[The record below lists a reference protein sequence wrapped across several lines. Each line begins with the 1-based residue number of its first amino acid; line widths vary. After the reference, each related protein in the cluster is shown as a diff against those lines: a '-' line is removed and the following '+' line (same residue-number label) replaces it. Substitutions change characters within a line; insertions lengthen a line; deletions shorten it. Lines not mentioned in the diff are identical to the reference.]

1 MFYFELHLH
10 TDESSNCGR
19 VPAKDA
25 VALYM
30 ENGYDGCVVTDHLN
44 PAACGSPMSFS
55 KDGEELTPEESLQAW
70 NHVIDHF
77 LLGYQTA
84 KAAAEGKPFQ
94 VLLGM
99 ELRFPHDEND
109 YLVYG
114 IDEEFLRSHPWF
126 YMKEL
131 PDFYQIAEEKGFT
144 IVQAHPFRVMC
155 FLANPR
161 YLHGIE
167 VFNGNPRHRSHN
179 EVAES
184 AADIYGKI
192 KIQSSD
198 FHQLEDISR
207 HYMVFETMPQT
218 SMDVASML
226 RNREYTM
233 TESAKME

>member
-1 MFYFELHLH
+1 MYNFELHLH
-10 TDESSNCGR
+10 TDESSICGR
-19 VPAKDA
+19 VPAETA

-30 ENGYDGCVVTDHLN
+30 ENGYDGFVVTDHFN
-44 PAACGSPMSFS
+44 PIACGGPARFA
-55 KDGEELTPEESLQAW
+55 KGGKELSEEESVYWW
-70 NHVIDHF
+70 NVVVDRF
-77 LLGYQTA
+77 LKGYQTA
-84 KAAAEGKPFQ
+84 KAAAEGKDFQ

-114 IDEEFLRSHPWF
+114 IDEEFLRSNPWF
-126 YMKEL
+126 YMQEL
-131 PDFYQIAEEKGFT
+131 PDFYKIAQEKGFT

-167 VFNGNPRHRSHN
+167 VYNGNPRHKSHN
-179 EVAES
+179 EVANA

-192 KIQSSD
+192 KVQSSD

-207 HYMVFETMPQT
+207 HYMVFETMPQN
-218 SMDVASML
+218 SMDVARML
-226 RNREYTM
+226 RARNFT
-233 TESAKME
+233 TAVG

>member
-1 MFYFELHLH
+1 MYNFELHLH
-10 TDESSNCGR
+10 TDESSICGR
-19 VPAKDA
+19 VPAVDA

-30 ENGYDGCVVTDHLN
+30 ENGYDGFVVTDHFN
-44 PAACGSPMSFS
+44 PIACGGPMRFS
-55 KDGEELTPEESLQAW
+55 KDGKELSEEESVYWW
-70 NHVIDHF
+70 NVVVDRF
-77 LLGYQTA
+77 LKGYQTA
-84 KAAAEGKPFQ
+84 KAAAEGKNFQ

-114 IDEEFLRSHPWF
+114 IDEEFLRSNPWF

-131 PDFYQIAEEKGFT
+131 PDFYKIAEEKGFT

-167 VFNGNPRHRSHN
+167 VFNGNPRHKSHN
-179 EVAES
+179 EVSEA

-192 KIQSSD
+192 KVQSSD

-218 SMDVASML
+218 SMDVARML
-226 RNREYTM
+226 RARKFT
-233 TESAKME
+233 TAVG

>member
-1 MFYFELHLH
+1 MYNFELHLH
-10 TDESSNCGR
+10 TDESSNCGQ
-19 VPAKDA
+19 VPAEVA

-30 ENGYDGCVVTDHLN
+30 ENGYDGFVVTDHLN
-44 PAACGSPMSFS
+44 PAACGGPSRFA
-55 KDGEELTPEESLQAW
+55 KDGKELSEEESVYWW
-70 NHVIDHF
+70 NILIDRF
-77 LLGYQTA
+77 LKGYQTA
-84 KAAAEGKPFQ
+84 KAAAEGKEFQ

-126 YMKEL
+126 YMQEL
-131 PDFYQIAEEKGFT
+131 PDFYKIAEERGFT

-167 VFNGNPRHRSHN
+167 VYNGNPRHRSHN
-179 EVAES
+179 DVANA

-192 KIQSSD
+192 KVQSSD

-218 SMDVASML
+218 SMDVAKML
-226 RNREYTM
+226 REKNFTM
-233 TESAKME
+233 AVG

>member
-1 MFYFELHLH
+1 MYNFELHLH
-10 TDESSNCGR
+10 TDESSRCGK
-19 VPAKDA
+19 VPAKTA
-25 VALYM
+25 VELYM
-30 ENGYDGCVVTDHLN
+30 ENGYDGCVVTDHFN
-44 PAACGSPMSFS
+44 PIACGSPLTFS
-55 KDGEELTPEESLQAW
+55 KDGKGLSEEELIYWW
-70 NHVIDHF
+70 NVVVDRF
-77 LLGYQTA
+77 LKGYQTA
-84 KAAAEGKPFQ
+84 KAAAEGKNFQ

-126 YMKEL
+126 YMQEL
-131 PDFYQIAEEKGFT
+131 SDFYKIAEEKGFT

-167 VFNGNPRHRSHN
+167 VYNGNPRHKSHN
-179 EVAES
+179 EVADA

-192 KIQSSD
+192 KVQSSD

-207 HYMVFETMPQT
+207 HYMVVETMPQT
-218 SMDVASML
+218 SMDVAKML
-226 RNREYTM
+226 RERNFT
-233 TESAKME
+233 TAVG